1 MPAPDRSASTLTD
14 DHVAFTSL
22 LVDDH
27 EDDGLW
33 ALDHSTRRYRVRPL
47 RDSDRAPY
55 ARGCAGVV
63 VIDTQSLERL
73 VVPAIGWIWA
83 PTDTDL
89 WGAMIFAARDSYNA
103 ENASR

>member
-1 MPAPDRSASTLTD
+1 MPVPDRSVSSVRD
-14 DHVAFTSL
+14 DPTPSHSE

-47 RDSDRAPY
+47 RNTDKAPY
-55 ARGCAGVV
+55 ARGRPGVV

-73 VVPAIGWIWA
+73 VVPAVGWVWA
-83 PTDTDL
+83 PADTDA
-89 WGAMIFAARDSYNA
+89 WGAMIFAARDAYNA
-103 ENASR
+103 GNAS